1 MRKEQSNKLSML
13 VLRASQILLSRKG
26 WHMQSA
32 FLAADVHVKDV
43 SAADVSFST
52 AAMAALFS

>member
-1 MRKEQSNKLSML
+1 ML